1 MRRRVTTFLLLLAAF
16 LAAPLAAATKR
27 PPAEQTKIDRLL
39 AEIERSDAVF
49 IRNGKEYGPSK
60 AASHLKRKLFFAG
73 ENRIPT
79 AKDFIRGI
87 ATTSAESGEPYK
99 IRLAGGEERKLGDW
113 LTERLAEIE
122 KESAG
127 PS

>member
-1 MRRRVTTFLLLLAAF
+1 MRRRVTTFALLLAGF
-16 LAAPLAAATKR
+16 LAGSLAASVKR
-27 PPAEQTKIDRLL
+27 SPAEQEKIDRLF

-49 IRNGKEYGPSK
+49 IRNGKDYGPSK

-73 ENRIPT
+73 ENRILT

-87 ATTSAESGEPYK
+87 ATSSAESGEPYK
-99 IRLAGGEERKLGDW
+99 VRFAGGQERKVGEW

-122 KESAG
+122 KAS
-127 PS
+127 P